1 MKGGKSCLITMLIFV
16 NFTVA
21 IRINNS
27 HQYDVLEREHPISL
41 A

>member
-1 MKGGKSCLITMLIFV
+1 MKGGKSYLITMLIFV

-21 IRINNS
+21 IRINNY
-27 HQYDVLEREHPISL
+27 HQHGVLETEHPISL